1 MDKFVIKTPRKE
13 SVATAPDNDKLLKRK
28 SLAEKDKQYEKKR
41 KRELQ
46 QTWLINF
53 PWLRYKET
61 LDNKISFE
69 RSVVFCYCI
78 CCIEKLFISF
88 YFSLINLSKSPVH
101 IPCALFT
108 FVNALHLTSL
118 VF

>member
-13 SVATAPDNDKLLKRK
+13 SIATAPNNDKLLKRK

-46 QTWLINF
+46 QTWLIDF

-61 LDNKISFE
+61 
-69 RSVVFCYCI
+69 
-78 CCIEKLFISF
+78 
-88 YFSLINLSKSPVH
+88 
-101 IPCALFT
+101 
-108 FVNALHLTSL
+108 
-118 VF
+118 